1 MLISPVWQC
10 GREHRQRKG
19 KGKMEN
25 KKNILVVDDS
35 ALMRRLI
42 SDIINSDERFQVSD
56 LAMNG
61 LEAFDL
67 VTRDPRRYEAVLLD
81 INMPKMNG
89 IQFLEQLDEMKIR
102 QKVIVVSTLAKE
114 GAAETVR
121 CLELGAF
128 DFVTKPDSYMEARNL
143 NFKQKLLAALG
154 VATGVDIGIPAKEKA
169 EPASAVTT
177 KPSARPTFSS
187 AASRALYDVTS
198 APAKRA
204 AHRSV
209 GSGAK
214 KLVALACST
223 GGPKALQSVIP
234 KLPAQLDA
242 PMVLVQHMPVGFT
255 KSLADRLNEMSA
267 IHVKE
272 AAEGDVL
279 KKGTV
284 YIAQGGSQM
293 RIVRKGSDYVITE
306 NANEPARGGLKPCAD
321 IMYESLV
328 DLDFDDITCVILTG
342 MGGDGTLG
350 IKQLNNK
357 KNIYVIA
364 QNEATCTVYGMPR
377 VVAEAG
383 LVDEVVPLD
392 AVADAIT
399 KNVGV
404 H

>member
-1 MLISPVWQC
+1 
-10 GREHRQRKG
+10 
-19 KGKMEN
+19 MEN

-89 IQFLEQLDEMKIR
+89 IQFLEQLDKMKIR

-204 AHRSV
+204 MHRSV
-209 GSGAK
+209 GNGAK

-267 IHVKE
+267 IHVSSHRT
-272 AAEGDVL
+272 L
-279 KKGTV
+279 
-284 YIAQGGSQM
+284 Q
-293 RIVRKGSDYVITE
+293 
-306 NANEPARGGLKPCAD
+306 PRGH
-321 IMYESLV
+321 
-328 DLDFDDITCVILTG
+328 
-342 MGGDGTLG
+342 
-350 IKQLNNK
+350 
-357 KNIYVIA
+357 
-364 QNEATCTVYGMPR
+364 R
-377 VVAEAG
+377 
-383 LVDEVVPLD
+383 
-392 AVADAIT
+392 
-399 KNVGV
+399 
-404 H
+404 

>member
-1 MLISPVWQC
+1 
-10 GREHRQRKG
+10 
-19 KGKMEN
+19 MES

-67 VTRDPRRYEAVLLD
+67 VTRDPKKYEAILLD

-89 IQFLEQLDEMKIR
+89 IQFLEQLNKMKIR

-114 GAAETVR
+114 GAVETVR

-128 DFVTKPDSYMEARNL
+128 DFVTKPDSYMEARNER
-143 NFKQKLLAALG
+143 FKQRILSTVG
-154 VATGVDIGIPAKEKA
+154 VATGVDIGIPPKEKP
-169 EPASAVTT
+169 EPSLSRPSLI
-177 KPSARPTFSS
+177 KPSAT
-187 AASRALYDVTS
+187 RALYDITS

-204 AHRSV
+204 THKSV

-234 KLPAQLDA
+234 KLPAELDA

-267 IHVKE
+267 INVKE

-279 KKGTV
+279 RKGTV

-293 RIVRKGSDYVITE
+293 RVVRRGGDYVITE
-306 NANEPARGGLKPCAD
+306 NANEPARGGLRPCAD

-328 DLDFDDITCVILTG
+328 DLDFEDITCVVLTG

-377 VVAEAG
+377 VVVEAG

>member
-1 MLISPVWQC
+1 MD
-10 GREHRQRKG
+10 
-19 KGKMEN
+19 M

-42 SDIINSDERFQVSD
+42 SDIIKTDERFQVMDVAS
-56 LAMNG
+56 NG
-61 LEAFDL
+61 LEAFDFI
-67 VTRDPRRYEAVLLD
+67 TRGTKKYDAIILD

-89 IQFLEQLDEMKIR
+89 IQFLEKLDKMKIR
-102 QKVIVVSTLAKE
+102 QKIIVVSTLAKE

-128 DFVTKPDSYMEARNL
+128 DFVTKPDSFAVARNDAFRQAIL
-143 NFKQKLLAALG
+143 SALG
-154 VATGVDIGIPAKEKA
+154 AATGVDIGIPEKKSGIKKSST
-169 EPASAVTT
+169 SAVTST
-177 KPSARPTFSS
+177 IN
-187 AASRALYDVTS
+187 ASRALYDITS
-198 APAKRA
+198 APVKRA
-204 AHRSV
+204 AHKTA
-209 GSGAK
+209 SGGK

-223 GGPKALQSVIP
+223 GGPKALQAVIP
-234 KLPAQLDA
+234 KLPAGLAA
-242 PMVLVQHMPVGFT
+242 PVVLVQHMPVGFT
-255 KSLADRLNEMSA
+255 KSLADRLNDLSNVT
-267 IHVKE
+267 VKE
-272 AAEGDVL
+272 ACDGDVL

-293 RIVRKGSDYVITE
+293 RVVKKGGEYVITE
-306 NANEPARGGLKPCAD
+306 TVEPARNGLRPCAD

-328 DLDFDDITCVILTG
+328 NSDFDDITCVVLTG

-350 IKQLNNK
+350 IKQLNEK

-383 LVDEVVPLD
+383 LVDEVVPLES
-392 AVADAIT
+392 VAEAIT

-404 H
+404 Q

>member
-1 MLISPVWQC
+1 MD
-10 GREHRQRKG
+10 
-19 KGKMEN
+19 N

-42 SDIINSDERFQVSD
+42 SDIINSDGRFQVSD

-67 VTRDPRRYEAVLLD
+67 VTRDPKKYEAILLD

-89 IQFLEQLDEMKIR
+89 IQFLEQLDKMKIR
-102 QKVIVVSTLAKE
+102 QKIIVVSTLAKE

-128 DFVTKPDSYMEARNL
+128 DFVTKPDSYMEARNDK
-143 NFKQKLLAALG
+143 FRQMLLMTLG
-154 VATGVDIGIPAKEKA
+154 AATGVDIGIPAKETQK
-169 EPASAVTT
+169 PAAKGTPPAKIST
-177 KPSARPTFSS
+177 
-187 AASRALYDVTS
+187 SRALYDITS
-198 APAKRA
+198 APVKRA
-204 AHRSV
+204 QHKSV
-209 GSGAK
+209 GTSAK

-234 KLPAQLDA
+234 KLPAGLDA

-255 KSLADRLNEMSA
+255 KSLAERLNEMSQVN
-267 IHVKE
+267 VKE

-293 RIVRKGSDYVITE
+293 RVIRRGGDYVITE
-306 NANEPARGGLKPCAD
+306 NPDEPARGGLRPCAD

-328 DLDFDDITCVILTG
+328 DSDFDDITCVVLTG

-392 AVADAIT
+392 GVADAIT